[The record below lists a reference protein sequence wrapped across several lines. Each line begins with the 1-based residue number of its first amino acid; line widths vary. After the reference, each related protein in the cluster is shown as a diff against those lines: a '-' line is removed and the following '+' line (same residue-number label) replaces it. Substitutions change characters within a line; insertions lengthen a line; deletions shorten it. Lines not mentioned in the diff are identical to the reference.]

1 MSDAGARV
9 ADATGNWVDT
19 RAPRWLRPYLR
30 LSRLDRP
37 IGSWLLL
44 MPCWWSAALAAGV
57 AHSVGQLPRI
67 AALFFVGAFVMRG
80 AGCTWNDITD
90 RDLDAR
96 VERTRSRP
104 IPAGQVSVRQATA
117 FLVLQALIGL
127 AVLLQFNRFAVVTGT
142 ASLIIV
148 AIYPFMKRIT
158 WWPQVVLGLAFSWG
172 ALMGFAVTLGRIDTA
187 ALALYAGSI
196 AWVIG
201 YDTIYAHQDTE
212 DDALIGIKSTAR
224 LFGPRTGAALMVFYG
239 LAVVLIGLA
248 MALAGAG
255 WLAWIG
261 LAAFAIHLVWQI
273 RRLQIGDPA
282 LCLRI
287 FKSNRDAGLL
297 LFAGLLADAVMRFGR
312 AAGNASIRASEIFGE
327 TLT

>member
-1 MSDAGARV
+1 MNGAAAPV
-9 ADATGNWVDT
+9 ADATGNWVDKT
-19 RAPRWLRPYLR
+19 APAWSRPYLR

-57 AHSVGQLPRI
+57 AHDVSQLPLI
-67 AALFFVGAFVMRG
+67 LALFFVGAFVMRG

-90 RDLDAR
+90 RDLDAL

-104 IPAGQVSVRQATA
+104 IPAGQVSVPQAAA
-117 FLVLQALIGL
+117 FLVVQALIGL
-127 AVLLQFNRFAVVTGT
+127 AVLLQFNRIAVVTGI

-158 WWPQVVLGLAFSWG
+158 WWPQIVLGLAFSWG
-172 ALMGFAVTLGRIDTA
+172 ALMGFAVTLGRIDATA
-187 ALALYAGSI
+187 LTLYAGSI

-201 YDTIYAHQDTE
+201 YDTIYAHQDSE
-212 DDALIGIKSTAR
+212 DDALIGIKSTAL
-224 LFGPRTGAALMVFYG
+224 LFGARTRPALMAFYG
-239 LAVVLIGLA
+239 LAVVLIGA
-248 MALAGAG
+248 ALALGG
-255 WLAWIG
+255 VRWPAWIG
-261 LAAFAIHLVWQI
+261 LAAFAAHLAWQI
-273 RRLQIGDPA
+273 GRLEIGDPG

-297 LFAGLLADAVMRFGR
+297 LFAGLLVDAVMR
-312 AAGNASIRASEIFGE
+312 ANV
-327 TLT
+327 

>member
-1 MSDAGARV
+1 MSGAAARV

-19 RAPRWLRPYLR
+19 RAPPWSRPYLR

-57 AHSVGQLPRI
+57 TGDIAELPLTL
-67 AALFFVGAFVMRG
+67 ALFFVGAFVMRG

-90 RDLDAR
+90 RDLDAL

-104 IPAGQVSVRQATA
+104 IPAGQVSVPQAAA
-117 FLVLQALIGL
+117 FLVAQALTGL
-127 AVLLQFNRFAVVTGT
+127 AVLVQFNRFAVMTGI

-148 AIYPFMKRIT
+148 AVYPFMKRIT
-158 WWPQVVLGLAFSWG
+158 WWPQIVLGLAFSWG
-172 ALMGFAVTLGRIDTA
+172 ALMGFAVTMGRIDAT

-196 AWVIG
+196 LWVIG
-201 YDTIYAHQDTE
+201 YDTIYAHQDVE
-212 DDALIGIKSTAR
+212 DDALIGIKSTAL
-224 LFGPRTGAALMVFYG
+224 LFGARTRPALMVFYG
-239 LAVVLIGLA
+239 LAVVLIGV
-248 MALAGAG
+248 ALALADAR
-255 WLAWIG
+255 WPAWIG
-261 LAAFAIHLVWQI
+261 LVAFAAHLIWQI
-273 RRLQIGDPA
+273 RRLEIGDPA

-297 LFAGLLADAVMRFGR
+297 LFAGLLADAVMRV
-312 AAGNASIRASEIFGE
+312 AG
-327 TLT
+327 

>member
-1 MSDAGARV
+1 MSGATARV

-19 RAPRWLRPYLR
+19 RAPQWSRPYLR

-57 AHSVGQLPRI
+57 AHKIGQLPLI
-67 AALFFVGAFVMRG
+67 IVLFFVGAFAMRG

-90 RDLDAR
+90 RDLDAK

-104 IPAGQVSVRQATA
+104 IPAGQVSVPQAAA
-117 FLVLQALIGL
+117 FLVVQALIGL
-127 AVLLQFNRFAVVTGT
+127 AVLLQFNRFAVATGI
-142 ASLIIV
+142 ASLVIV
-148 AIYPFMKRIT
+148 AVYPFMKRIT

-172 ALMGFAVTLGRIDTA
+172 ALMGFAVTLGRIDAA
-187 ALALYAGSI
+187 ALALYAGAI

-201 YDTIYAHQDTE
+201 YDTIYAHQDAE
-212 DDALIGIKSTAR
+212 DDALIGIKSTAL
-224 LFGPRTGAALMVFYG
+224 LFGARTHRALTVFYA
-239 LAVVLIGLA
+239 LAVVLIGAAL
-248 MALAGAG
+248 ALAGAG
-255 WLAWIG
+255 LPAWIG
-261 LAAFAIHLVWQI
+261 LAAFAVHLVWQI
-273 RRLQIGDPA
+273 RRLEISDPA

-297 LFAGLLADAVMRFGR
+297 LFAGLLADAVMR
-312 AAGNASIRASEIFGE
+312 AMSV
-327 TLT
+327 

>member
-1 MSDAGARV
+1 MSDATARV

-19 RAPRWLRPYLR
+19 RAPFWSRPYLR
-30 LSRLDRP
+30 LARFDRP

-57 AHSVGQLPRI
+57 AHDVRQL
-67 AALFFVGAFVMRG
+67 AFLVVLFFIGAFVMRG

-90 RDLDAR
+90 RDLDAK

-104 IPAGQVSVRQATA
+104 IPAGQISVLQALV

-127 AVLLQFNRFAVVTGT
+127 AVLLQFNRVAIMTGI
-142 ASLIIV
+142 ASLVIV
-148 AIYPFMKRIT
+148 AVYPFMKRIT

-172 ALMGFAVTLGRIDTA
+172 ALMGFAVTLGRIDLTA
-187 ALALYAGSI
+187 IALYAGSI

-201 YDTIYAHQDTE
+201 YDTIYAHQDAE

-224 LFGPRTGAALMVFYG
+224 LFGARTHRALIVFYA
-239 LAVVLIGLA
+239 LAVLLIGVALG
-248 MALAGAG
+248 LAGAH
-255 WLAWIG
+255 WPSWIG
-261 LAAFAIHLVWQI
+261 LIAFAAHLIWQI
-273 RRLQIGDPA
+273 RRLDIVDPA
-282 LCLRI
+282 LCLRV

-297 LFAGLLADAVMRFGR
+297 LFAGLMADAVMR
-312 AAGNASIRASEIFGE
+312 AGP
-327 TLT
+327 

>member
-1 MSDAGARV
+1 VSGAAARV

-19 RAPRWLRPYLR
+19 RAPQWSRPYLR

-57 AHSVGQLPRI
+57 AHDTSQSLRTL
-67 AALFFVGAFVMRG
+67 ALFFVGAFVMRG

-90 RDLDAR
+90 RDLDAL

-104 IPAGQVSVRQATA
+104 IPAGQVSVPQAVA
-117 FLVLQALIGL
+117 FLVAQALIGL
-127 AVLLQFNRFAVVTGT
+127 MVLLQFNRFAVVTGV
-142 ASLIIV
+142 ASLVIV

-158 WWPQVVLGLAFSWG
+158 WWPQIVLGLAFSWG
-172 ALMGFAVTLGRIDTA
+172 ALMGFAATLGRIDATA
-187 ALALYAGSI
+187 LLLYVGSI

-201 YDTIYAHQDTE
+201 YDTIYAHQDAE
-212 DDALIGIKSTAR
+212 DDALIGIKSTAL
-224 LFGPRTGAALMVFYG
+224 LFGARTHQALMVFYG
-239 LAVVLIGLA
+239 LAVVLIGGAL
-248 MALAGAG
+248 ALAGVRWA
-255 WLAWIG
+255 AWIG
-261 LAAFAIHLVWQI
+261 LAAFAAHLVWQI
-273 RRLQIGDPA
+273 RRLEISDPA

-297 LFAGLLADAVMRFGR
+297 LFAGLLADAVMRV
-312 AAGNASIRASEIFGE
+312 A
-327 TLT
+327 